1 MGARPLL
8 ASLLLCLTAGCYTEI
23 GNPAKESRVTA
34 TFSIDYTP
42 EGLPKRSQA
51 DPPPPS
57 VDILQFYFNV
67 VEANY
72 RTVEDEEGRIWKVP
86 DSLGRSVDFTG
97 KDSAA
102 ILPPVDVPPDE
113 WTILKLES
121 RIPDHDT
128 LDPDTLDFD
137 AYADRGYIKGIYSR
151 ADREIRF
158 LCQLPNVRKV
168 NLVYNEEILERY
180 RRGDAYDLEFVFY
193 PHRWLAGVDLLE
205 AETFLDRTGRAVALV
220 DLEHNRPLFDSLFAN
235 FFKSF
240 NSYKVW
246 KEGSPNPPSD

>member
-1 MGARPLL
+1 MRKRAFLAILFTILL
-8 ASLLLCLTAGCYTEI
+8 AGCYTEI
-23 GNPAKESRVTA
+23 GNPAKESMVTA
-34 TFSIDYTP
+34 TFSIDYSP
-42 EGLPKRSQA
+42 AAAPKRIQA
-51 DPPPPS
+51 DTSPPS
-57 VDILQFYFNV
+57 VEILQFWFNV

-86 DSLGRSVDFTG
+86 DSLGRNVDFTG

-102 ILPPVDVPPDE
+102 TLPPVDVPPDE

-121 RIPDHDT
+121 RIPAHDT

-137 AYADRGYIKGIYSR
+137 GFADRGYIKGTYSR
-151 ADREIRF
+151 GDREIRF
-158 LCQLPNVRKV
+158 LCQLPNVGKV
-168 NLVYNEEILERY
+168 NLVYNEEFLEQY
-180 RRGDAYDLEFVFY
+180 RHGDAYHLEFVFY

-205 AETFLDRTGRAVALV
+205 TEAFADRFGRAVAIV